1 MVLCHCC
8 HIYGIWTSKSKKLW
22 GMLKSH
28 QLGGGDD
35 AIHKRW
41 TLFVEKVGSH
51 VILLYCKTLL
61 QVILSIY
68 RKRFYQIP
76 LFTILLLFSVFEKA
90 KKPTQRV
97 LLILTLNGLFQ
108 KIFRFCTL
116 PWEIPGKT
124 RLRPRFS
131 T

>member
-1 MVLCHCC
+1 
-8 HIYGIWTSKSKKLW
+8 
-22 GMLKSH
+22 MLRSH
-28 QLGGGDD
+28 QLGGGGD
-35 AIHKRW
+35 AIYKRW

-51 VILLYCKTLL
+51 VILLYWETLL

-68 RKRFYQIP
+68 CKIFYQIP
-76 LFTILLLFSVFEKA
+76 LFTILLLFSVFDKA
-90 KKPTQRV
+90 KKPTQSV

-116 PWEIPGKT
+116 HWEIPDKT

-131 T
+131 I

>member
-1 MVLCHCC
+1 MPCHSC

-22 GMLKSH
+22 AMLRSH
-28 QLGGGDD
+28 QLGGGGD

-51 VILLYCKTLL
+51 VILLYWETLL

-68 RKRFYQIP
+68 CKIFYQIP
-76 LFTILLLFSVFEKA
+76 LFTILLLFSVFDKA
-90 KKPTQRV
+90 KKPTQSV
-97 LLILTLNGLFQ
+97 LLILTLNGLFR
-108 KIFRFCTL
+108 KIFRFWTL
-116 PWEIPGKT
+116 PWEIPDKN
-124 RLRPRFS
+124 RLCRRFS